1 MFPSQTSLIPITV
14 ALAKFTAANGFG
26 GLYPYWYL
34 GSTPVKYLTGPVVPG
49 VLVGL
54 HQLLPNFSLFD
65 LSYFVILTS
74 YFISA
79 IGWGILSG
87 RLSGSR
93 MVGWW
98 VGGLTFIL
106 PWHWVSGFG
115 LGEVSAVAAS
125 ALTPWVLIAF
135 VARSLAP
142 IKKRSTNLNSKFETI
157 YPSCSGLRQHHTLEE
172 SWWRFASWLRHV
184 FDWGQASVL
193 PLLALALLLLTNTT
207 AAIPAIVGLLILAI
221 SDRPRFLTESKYQI
235 SNIKRAALVIL
246 AAWVLSTF
254 WYGVDYWQTIFGAP
268 SIGGKSVVGAFVTLL
283 NFLRGFVPVIL
294 AVVLVFWG
302 VKPKSLYDK
311 FVLAWL
317 MIFGSLTL
325 FRFMADPAFWMDW
338 TAWMGEVE
346 IGVALLLGHFLARSS
361 NASVLRFDVR
371 PTSDTLAESDSARLG
386 LTCSK
391 GSSPRNES
399 NGGVYRASLSYSIYY
414 LLFTIYI
421 LGTWLIAWQNRDF
434 WLPRADTSQSVEYK
448 IATWLNQDVNC
459 QLSIVNCQ
467 IVFLSGTTAFWL
479 NSLVDVRLVRGGRE
493 GDTANGDGRES
504 AWEIREGATGEGT
517 ERALRTLNISYV
529 VVHTK
534 DSGEFYHDFLYPQ
547 KFENISSLTKIYEK
561 DGDVIYQVGD

>member
-302 VKPKSLYDK
+302 AKPKSLYDK
-311 FVLAWL
+311 FVFVWVT
-317 MIFGSLTL
+317 IFGSLTL
-325 FRFMADPAFWMDW
+325 FRFMADPDFWMDW

-346 IGVALLLGHFLARSS
+346 VGLAMVMGR
-361 NASVLRFDVR
+361 NFQFKIE
-371 PTSDTLAESDSARLG
+371 TSFRIANFKLKITRL
-386 LTCSK
+386 T
-391 GSSPRNES
+391 
-399 NGGVYRASLSYSIYY
+399 IFY
-414 LLFTIYI
+414 LLFAIYF
-421 LGTWLIAWQNRDF
+421 LAGWMVAFQNRNF
-434 WLPRADTSQSVEYK
+434 WLPRASIENTVEYK
-448 IATWLNQDVNC
+448 IAKWLELGTGPVSRFPPAFGEAR
-459 QLSIVNCQ
+459 LRRPAIATRSVGAPT
-467 IVFLSGTTAFWL
+467 VFLSGTTAFWL
-479 NSLVDVRLVRGGRE
+479 NSLVD
-493 GDTANGDGRES
+493 
-504 AWEIREGATGEGT
+504 
-517 ERALRTLNISYV
+517 
-529 VVHTK
+529 
-534 DSGEFYHDFLYPQ
+534 
-547 KFENISSLTKIYEK
+547 
-561 DGDVIYQVGD
+561 

>member
-317 MIFGSLTL
+317 TIFGSLTL
-325 FRFMADPAFWMDW
+325 FRFMADPDFWMDW

-371 PTSDTLAESDSARLG
+371 RTSDTLAESDSARLG

-391 GSSPRNES
+391 ASSPRNES

-479 NSLVDVRLVRGGRE
+479 NSLVDVRQVRGGRDE
-493 GDTANGDGRES
+493 VSVNGDWRDA

>member
-106 PWHWVSGFG
+106 PWHWVAG
-115 LGEVSAVAAS
+115 LGLEEVSAVLAS
-125 ALTPWVLIAF
+125 ALTPWVLWVFARGPVSSFLPAF
-135 VARSLAP
+135 GEARLRRPASARKTFVDVGIVKIVTVIKKKFLLRAVGNPSTAATPCEITQQVSSYFSVWLPSLA
-142 IKKRSTNLNSKFETI
+142 F
-157 YPSCSGLRQHHTLEE
+157 
-172 SWWRFASWLRHV
+172 
-184 FDWGQASVL
+184 
-193 PLLALALLLLTNTT
+193 ALLLLSNTT
-207 AAIPAIVGLLILAI
+207 ASIPAIVGLLII
-221 SDRPRFLTESKYQI
+221 SNFKLVSFSGEKQI
-235 SNIKRAALVIL
+235 SNLKKAAIVIML
-246 AAWVLSTF
+246 GWLLSLL
-254 WYGVDYWQTIFGAP
+254 WYGPNYWSTSFGAA
-268 SIGGKSVVGAFVTLL
+268 SIGGKSAVSAFVNLINQT
-283 NFLRGFVPVIL
+283 RGFVPVIL
-294 AVVLVFWG
+294 ALVLVVWG
-302 VKPKSLYDK
+302 FRPKTLYDK
-311 FVLAWL
+311 FILAWL
-317 MIFGSLTL
+317 TIFGSLTL
-325 FRFMADPAFWMDW
+325 FRFLADPDFWMDW
-338 TAWMGEVE
+338 TAWIGEVE
-346 IGVALLLGHFLARSS
+346 VGLAMVMGR
-361 NASVLRFDVR
+361 NFQFKIE
-371 PTSDTLAESDSARLG
+371 TSFRIANFKLKITRL
-386 LTCSK
+386 T
-391 GSSPRNES
+391 
-399 NGGVYRASLSYSIYY
+399 IFY
-414 LLFTIYI
+414 LLFAIYF
-421 LGTWLIAWQNRDF
+421 LAGWMVAFQNRNF
-434 WLPRADTSQSVEYK
+434 WLPRASIENTVEYK
-448 IATWLNQDVNC
+448 IAKWLELGTGPVSRFPPAFGEAR
-459 QLSIVNCQ
+459 LRRPAIATRSVGAPT
-467 IVFLSGTTAFWL
+467 VFLSGTTAFWL
-479 NSLVDVRLVRGGRE
+479 NSLVDVRQVRGGRDE
-493 GDTANGDGRES
+493 VSVNGDWRDA